1 MTIITTEI
9 RKRNRRLLWGSIK
22 RYRALLFMLIL
33 PMLYYLIFCYWPMY
47 GVLIA
52 FKNYKVRRGVMGS
65 EWVGLKYFSQF
76 LADPYFWKLVRNTLL
91 LNVWGL
97 LIGFPAP
104 IIFALLLNELRS
116 DTMRRI
122 AQTICYLPH
131 FISTVVVCSLI
142 TSFFAYNG
150 PVNDLLESMG
160 KTRSTFL
167 MDPSFFRPIYTFS
180 GVWQNMGWGSIIY
193 MAALANVDVQLYE
206 AAVID
211 GANRWKQMVHVT
223 LPSII
228 PTIMIMLILQLG
240 NMMNVG
246 FEKVLLLYN
255 GSTYETADVIS
266 TYVYRRGLQ
275 KAEFSY
281 STAVGLFQSV
291 IGLLFLLGSNY
302 LSRKLTDN
310 SLW

>member
-1 MTIITTEI
+1 MLI
-9 RKRNRRLLWGSIK
+9 GSIK
-22 RYRALLFMLIL
+22 RYRALLLMLML
-33 PMLYYLIFCYWPMY
+33 PVAYYLIFCYWPMY

-52 FKNYKVRRGVMGS
+52 FKNYKVRKGVLGS
-65 EWVGLKYFSQF
+65 DWVGMRYFAQYIV
-76 LADPYFWKLVRNTLL
+76 DPYFWKLVRNTVL
-91 LNVWGL
+91 LNIWGL
-97 LIGFPAP
+97 AIGFPAP
-104 IIFALLLNELRS
+104 IVFALLLNELRS
-116 DTMRRI
+116 NAVRRI

-150 PVNDLLESMG
+150 PVNDVLETFG
-160 KTRSTFL
+160 RARTTFL
-167 MDPSFFRPIYTFS
+167 MDPNFFRPVYTLS
-180 GVWQNMGWGSIIY
+180 GVWQNVGWGSIIY
-193 MAALANVDVQLYE
+193 MAALTNVDVQLYE

-211 GANRWKQMVHVT
+211 GANRWHQMVHVT
-223 LPSII
+223 LPAIV

-240 NMMNVG
+240 SMMNVG

-291 IGLLFLLGSNY
+291 IGLFFLLGSNY
-302 LSRKLTDN
+302 LSRKFTDN